1 MEEKKNPLRKIK
13 VILRPS
19 SPVLKIVVIILI
31 VFSTVALIALGWVR
45 QGIREQTENM
55 RQEAAAMEEENQDL
69 QEQIDNLGSVQSVQ
83 QIAQEQLGLVNPDT
97 IIINP
102 ES

>member
-1 MEEKKNPLRKIK
+1 MKKIK

-19 SPVLKIVVIILI
+19 SPALKIVVIILI
-31 VFSTVALIALGWVR
+31 VFSTAALIALGWVR
-45 QGIREQTENM
+45 QGIREQTDRM

-69 QEQIDNLGSVQSVQ
+69 QDRIDNLDSVQSVQ
-83 QIAQEQLGLVNPDT
+83 QIAQEELGLVNPDT